1 MAKRKRYTVQE
12 MRAMAA
18 QNQNDFDM
26 VAKWKGSQSDVVE
39 QNINCLVCGAPNI
52 MIIHRH
58 NMVNVMGAKYLCE
71 DCTGFGW
78 AWMGNLCAEDP
89 EEARQR
95 GTVIEEGRSISTLEE
110 NAKAGGDRLE
120 ANGMLFG
127 SRKKIQSSNQN
138 PTAAYK
144 PIRNFDDDTLLLHLS
159 KCKHPRDIDEGKSW
173 ELWIEKKSK

>member
-89 EEARQR
+89 EEAHPAIKAIKINE
-95 GTVIEEGRSISTLEE
+95 VEIRSI
-110 NAKAGGDRLE
+110 
-120 ANGMLFG
+120 LFYPELWG
-127 SRKKIQSSNQN
+127 LIPKPSQPIHD
-138 PTAAYK
+138 TAA
-144 PIRNFDDDTLLLHLS
+144 L
-159 KCKHPRDIDEGKSW
+159 
-173 ELWIEKKSK
+173 